1 MFGRN
6 KKPKDL
12 LSKDMG
18 NGLFMAFMFFVS
30 LFVKMWS
37 AALLFL
43 ALSIFWFWHR
53 QHLKKKFDKAVRDRE
68 ERLSK
73 MYGYDPPAES
83 DGTDETYF

>member
-1 MFGRN
+1 MFGGN
-6 KKPKDL
+6 KNPKDL

-18 NGLFMAFMFFVS
+18 SGLFMAFMFFVS
-30 LFVKMWS
+30 LFLKMWS

-53 QHLKKKFDKAVRDRE
+53 LHLKKKFDKAIQERE

-73 MYGYDPPAES
+73 MYGYEPPAES
-83 DGTDETYF
+83 GADENYF